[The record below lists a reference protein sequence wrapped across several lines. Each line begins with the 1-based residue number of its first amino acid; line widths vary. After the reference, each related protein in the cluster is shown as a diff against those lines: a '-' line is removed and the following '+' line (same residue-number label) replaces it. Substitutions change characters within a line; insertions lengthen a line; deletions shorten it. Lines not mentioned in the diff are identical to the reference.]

1 MQAYRYP
8 PLATRPGDKA
18 LEEILRHIAVPKDV
32 LAEAKGRRNLVCELA
47 MRHPAARA
55 TWYSGSIAHGTHNS
69 PLGDAD
75 CGVMVDRR
83 SLEFRAY
90 GPDAEGIG
98 LGPEMFIRSFAEVI
112 LPEMRGAG
120 YPNAEVDLTGN
131 RAIKFMFN
139 SRVDFGELGEVDP
152 YVDLIVGLDRRDAPG
167 IWIPNRSKNGWD
179 AAHPQKHTELMTER
193 DPQELVVHRAHLIRL
208 GKRAI
213 KRDGQEPRVPAMCS
227 WNFSALGLEHVSE
240 RAPLAN
246 ALAALFADASTSIA
260 AGLTEDPAKVAEPIA
275 LPEGMSNQRSAER
288 LTQMARIVA
297 AASGAPSLAE
307 ARRILSTLFGVEI
320 DEIRAKHQAVTR
332 SSPLNPALRSGNAAA
347 IGAALGMP
355 DPPKTTR
362 SHGGR
367 RCP

>member
-8 PLATRPGDKA
+8 PLAPGPGDKA
-18 LEEILRHIAVPKDV
+18 LEEVLRHIAVPIEV
-32 LAEAKGRRNLVCELA
+32 LNEAKIRRNVVCELA

-90 GPDAEGIG
+90 GPDAAGTPV
-98 LGPEMFIRSFAEVI
+98 GPEMFIQTFADTI
-112 LPEMRGAG
+112 LPAVRAFG
-120 YPNAEVDLTGN
+120 YPNADVDLTGN

-139 SRVDFGELGEVDP
+139 APVDVGEFGEVDP
-152 YVDLIVGLDRRDAPG
+152 YVDLIVGLDRRDQPG
-167 IWIPNRSKNGWD
+167 IWIPNRRENGWD
-179 AAHPQKHTELMTER
+179 AADPQKHTELMIER

-213 KRDGQEPRVPAMCS
+213 KRDGQEPREPAMCS

-240 RAPLAN
+240 RGPLAR
-246 ALAALFADASTSIA
+246 ALATLFSDASASIA
-260 AGLTEDPAKVAEPIA
+260 AGLTQDPAKVGDPIA
-275 LPEGMSNQRSAER
+275 LPDGVTNHDSSER
-288 LTQMARIVA
+288 LAHMGRIVA
-297 AASGAPSLAE
+297 AAAEATSLTE
-307 ARRILSTLFGVEI
+307 ARRMLSALFGVEI
-320 DEIRAKHQAVTR
+320 DEIRAKHESVTR
-332 SSPLNPALRSGNAAA
+332 NSPLNPALRSGNAAA
-347 IGAALGMP
+347 VGAALGLP
-355 DPPKTTR
+355 SAAKATR
-362 SHGGR
+362 SDGGR